1 MKQTKKEGKNRNR
14 TKAGDNEATKV
25 RKASKNGIKRTENK
39 TEGKQR
45 KTAGKERQESGE
57 GRVREAT

>member
-1 MKQTKKEGKNRNR
+1 M
-14 TKAGDNEATKV
+14 

-45 KTAGKERQESGE
+45 KTAEKEMQRVGA

>member
-1 MKQTKKEGKNRNR
+1 MKETRKR

-25 RKASKNGIKRTENK
+25 RSASKNGIKRTENK

-45 KTAGKERQESGE
+45 KRGGERVRDRE
-57 GRVREAT
+57 GRRKSE